1 MARKVGQ
8 IVARGHEATA
18 DGSSGFY
25 LGRDHETNRRKY
37 HNRTIHG
44 PIREEQAYLKRRVR
58 ERDWGRDLDGAKI
71 GRSHL
76 TSILIDGW
84 RQMP

>member
-8 IVARGHEATA
+8 IILRG
-18 DGSSGFY
+18 DRRWLIRVY

-44 PIREEQAYLKRRVR
+44 SIREPQAYLTKRLR
-58 ERDWGRDLDGAKI
+58 ERDLGRDLEGARITLNDYVTVKF
-71 GRSHL
+71 
-76 TSILIDGW
+76 
-84 RQMP
+84 M

>member
-8 IVARGHEATA
+8 IVARGERRWLIRVL
-18 DGSSGFY
+18 S
-25 LGRDHETNRRKY
+25 GRDHETNRRKF

-71 GRSHL
+71 ALNDL